1 MFGLWRCKGRSHHL
15 QGSNQVRYFAI
26 GFMLVPSVLAV
37 VAMLIKLGPDISKG
51 VNMLYVMAGM
61 ATAFIGGMLLLAVK
75 LKDLK

>member
-1 MFGLWRCKGRSHHL
+1 
-15 QGSNQVRYFAI
+15 
-26 GFMLVPSVLAV
+26 MLVPSVLAV

-61 ATAFIGGMLLLAVK
+61 ATAFIGSVLLLAVK